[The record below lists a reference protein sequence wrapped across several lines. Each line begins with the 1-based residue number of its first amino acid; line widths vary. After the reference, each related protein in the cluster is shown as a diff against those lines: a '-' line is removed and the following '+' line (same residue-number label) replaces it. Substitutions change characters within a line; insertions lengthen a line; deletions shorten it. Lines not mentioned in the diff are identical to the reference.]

1 LGFNLN
7 ILFKPN
13 QKGTINFKLKKMK
26 TNKFLLALFA
36 TAILFVGCADDDT
49 ADITINQMGGGVEN
63 PDPTTSN
70 VIGGTLTEDLTL
82 TTGTEYSLESALII
96 PDGFTLT
103 INPGVVIKAAA
114 GSDVYVAVLQGGTI
128 DAEGTSSNPIVF
140 TSASTT
146 PNPGDWGGLIIL
158 GKAPINSVA
167 GGDITSTSEIGGL
180 PYGGS
185 ASDDDSG
192 IIRYVRVEYSGG
204 AADAASENNGFSFYA
219 VGSGTTIE
227 YIQAYEGAD
236 DGVEFFGGT
245 VNASFVSV
253 IGAQDDSVDW
263 TEGFTGTLTNVYVEH
278 GVTHD
283 KGIEGDGFNT
293 DIGNNSNPIFWS
305 APTVNNITIVGRG
318 SSNENEA
325 IRLRAGTR
333 AIFSNVLLQG
343 FAEGYD
349 LDDAETGTGVT
360 NGNTSVTDITFDDV
374 ILTLKNDTGATF
386 DSSTFFTGIDNGT
399 GANYSSWSAGWTRN

>member
-1 LGFNLN
+1 MNA
-7 ILFKPN
+7 
-13 QKGTINFKLKKMK
+13 
-26 TNKFLLALFA
+26 NKFLLGLFA
-36 TAILFVGCADDDT
+36 AATMFVGCADDDT
-49 ADITINQMGGGVEN
+49 AGVTINQGGEVII
-63 PDPTTSN
+63 PTSPSN

-82 TTGTEYSLESALII
+82 ETGTEYALESALIV

-103 INPGVVIKAAA
+103 INPGVVVKAAT

-128 DAEGTSSNPIVF
+128 NAEGTSSNPIIF
-140 TSASTT
+140 TSATAT
-146 PNPGDWGGLIIL
+146 PGPGDWGGLILL
-158 GKAPINSVA
+158 GRAPINSVV
-167 GGDITSTSEIGGL
+167 GGDATSTSEIGGL

-185 ASDDDSG
+185 IANDNSG
-192 IIRYVRVEYSGG
+192 ILRYVRVEYSGG

-245 VNASFVSV
+245 VNASFISV

-263 TEGFTGTLTNVYVEH
+263 TEGFTGTLTNVYVQH
-278 GVTHD
+278 GVSHD

-293 DIGNNSNPIFWS
+293 DIGNNSNPLFWS
-305 APTVNNITIVGRG
+305 APTVTNLTIVGRG

-333 AIFSNVLLQG
+333 AIFTNVLLQG

-349 LDDAETGTGVT
+349 LDDTETGTGVT
-360 NGNTSVTDITFDDV
+360 DGDTSVTDITFEDV
-374 ILTLKNDTGATF
+374 TLNLKNDTDAAFGEA
-386 DSSTFFTGIDNGT
+386 DFFSGISNGT
-399 GANYSSWSAGWTRN
+399 GTDYDTWSTGWTRD

>member
-1 LGFNLN
+1 
-7 ILFKPN
+7 
-13 QKGTINFKLKKMK
+13 MK
-26 TNKFLLALFA
+26 ANKFLLALFA
-36 TAILFVGCADDDT
+36 VTTIFVGCADDDT
-49 ADITINQMGGGVEN
+49 ADVTINISEGGEVTPE
-63 PDPTTSN
+63 PTN
-70 VIGGTLTEDLTL
+70 IIGGTLTEDLVL
-82 TTGTEYSLESALII
+82 APNVEYSLQSALIV

-103 INPGVVIKAAA
+103 INPGAVIKAAT
-114 GSDVYVAVLQGGTI
+114 GSDVYVAILQGGTI
-128 DAEGTSSNPIVF
+128 NAEGTASNPIIF
-140 TSASTT
+140 TSATST
-146 PNPGDWGGLIIL
+146 PGPGDWGGLIIL
-158 GKAPINSVA
+158 GKAPINSVV
-167 GGDITSTSEIGGL
+167 GGDATSTSEIGGL

-185 ASDDDSG
+185 VADDNSG
-192 IIRYVRVEYSGG
+192 VLKYVRVEYSGG

-253 IGAQDDSVDW
+253 VGAQDDSVDW

-278 GVTHD
+278 SVIHD

-293 DIGNNSNPIFWS
+293 DIGNNSSPIFWS
-305 APTVNNITIVGRG
+305 APTITNLTIVGRG

-333 AIFSNVLLQG
+333 ALFTNVLLQG

-349 LDDAETGTGVT
+349 LDDTETGAGVLE
-360 NGNTSVTDITFDDV
+360 GNTSVTDITFDD
-374 ILTLKNDTGATF
+374 ITLTLKNDTDAAFGEE
-386 DSSTFFTGIDNGT
+386 DFFSGIGNGLGT
-399 GANYSSWSAGWTRN
+399 DYETWGAGWTRN